1 MRHLVIAFDGTWE
14 APDNDFSDG
23 NQNTH
28 VSRLVNHINIQ
39 TLDGIEQHH
48 FYQPGVGTHFWDRY
62 RGGVFGWGLSEKIL
76 QAYQWL
82 VREYRFGDRVFL
94 IGYSRGAYAARSLSG
109 LIDRVGLL
117 KTVHIENVEEAYSI
131 YRRSQRRKA
140 NEFKRRFSDAIDI
153 EAIAVWDTVG
163 SLGIPLKS
171 FQGLN
176 RHLWQFHDTKL
187 ASNVRNGFHALAIDE
202 HRPDFKPTL
211 WCPDNNLQR
220 IEQRW
225 FAGSHSDIGGGRSE
239 SGLSAFSYHWIES
252 ELTKLGLSIA
262 PTEFT
267 SSHFTPFDSFNEFL
281 AGVYDLFRDRHYRV
295 LGSIQTGRE
304 VLDPSVFHLIEKREY
319 QPKNRVE
326 SFLKPIE
333 GIVGEIG
340 MVAESGVRPE
350 VGHRDLRSYSVPG
363 SDLWSD
369 PALTPM

>member
-28 VSRLVNHINIQ
+28 VSRLVNHLNSQ
-39 TLDGIEQHH
+39 TTDGVEQLH
-48 FYQPGVGTHFWDRY
+48 FYQPGVGTHFWDRF

-82 VREYRFGDRVFL
+82 VTHYRFGDRVFL
-94 IGYSRGAYAARSLSG
+94 VGYSRGAYAARSLSG

-117 KTVHIENVEEAYSI
+117 KTAYIERVENAYAI
-131 YRRSQRRKA
+131 YRRSQRREA
-140 NEFKRRFSDAIDI
+140 NEFKRRFSDAIEI

-211 WCPDNNLQR
+211 WSPHSSEQR

-225 FAGSHSDIGGGRSE
+225 FAGSHSDIGGGRAE
-239 SGLSAFSYHWIES
+239 SGLSALSYQWMVS
-252 ELTKLGLSIA
+252 ELTNLGLSIE
-262 PTEFT
+262 PSHFV
-267 SSHFTPFDSFNEFL
+267 SSHFKPFDSFNEFL
-281 AGVYDLFRDRHYRV
+281 AGVYDLFRDRNYRI
-295 LGSIQTGRE
+295 LGSMPTGNE
-304 VLDPSVFHLIEKREY
+304 VLDPSVLNLMEQGDYRPENSVDPY
-319 QPKNRVE
+319 LLPVE
-326 SFLKPIE
+326 GYTGSLNE
-333 GIVGEIG
+333 LLLDHN
-340 MVAESGVRPE
+340 GVR
-350 VGHRDLRSYSVPG
+350 VVS
-363 SDLWSD
+363 
-369 PALTPM
+369 

>member
-28 VSRLVNHINIQ
+28 VSRLVNHLNSQ
-39 TLDGIEQHH
+39 TPDGVEQLHL
-48 FYQPGVGTHFWDRY
+48 YQPGVGTHFWDRF

-82 VREYRFGDRVFL
+82 GTHYRFGDKVFL
-94 IGYSRGAYAARSLSG
+94 VGYSRGAYAARSLSG

-117 KTVHIENVEEAYSI
+117 KTAHIDKVEDAYSV
-131 YRRSQRRKA
+131 YRRSQRREA
-140 NEFKRRFSDAIDI
+140 NEFKRRFSDAIEI

-211 WCPDNNLQR
+211 WSPNSNQQR

-225 FAGSHSDIGGGRSE
+225 FAGSHSDIGGGRAE
-239 SGLSAFSYHWIES
+239 SGLSALSYQWMVS
-252 ELTKLGLSIA
+252 ELSKLGLSI
-262 PTEFT
+262 EFSHFV
-267 SSHFTPFDSFNEFL
+267 SSHFKPFDSFNEFL
-281 AGVYDLFRDRHYRV
+281 AGVYDLFRDRQYRV
-295 LGSIQTGRE
+295 LGSLPQGCE
-304 VLDPSVFHLIEKREY
+304 VIDPSVFHLIEKGEY
-319 QPKNRVE
+319 QPKNKVQE
-326 SFLKPIE
+326 YLKPVE
-333 GIVGEIG
+333 GFVGELG
-340 MVAESGVRPE
+340 MVASPGVRPE
-350 VGHRDLRSYSVPG
+350 DRHQDLRIYSVP
-363 SDLWSD
+363 
-369 PALTPM
+369 